1 MFYVDAATLGHT
13 RAFMCS
19 EEEVLA
25 SVAVIKTLLIADG
38 LTMKRTTI
46 NLSD

>member
-25 SVAVIKTLLIADG
+25 SVAVIKTLIADG